1 MNIRVPPSLTGAQ
14 VRQSFLDFFA
24 ERGHAIVP
32 SASLIPADDPTLLFT
47 NSGMVQFKDVFLNTG
62 TRPYRRAADSQKS
75 MRVAGKHNDLD
86 DVGRDDTHHTFFEML
101 GNWSFGDY
109 YKQDAIAWAW
119 QLLTGV
125 WGLPKDR
132 LWATCF
138 RDEQG
143 IVPEDDE
150 AAQCWLQQPG
160 FDPQHLLFFGRK
172 DNFWEMAEVGPC
184 GPDSEIHLDRGAEFC
199 NCAAVPGQT
208 CGINS
213 GCARYLELWNL
224 VFIQYNRHSPTSL
237 EPLPAKHVDTGMGLE
252 RIVSVLQNVNSNYRT
267 DLFTPILQR
276 IQALAGQSV
285 AQREANL
292 TPYRVIADHAR
303 AAAFLI
309 ADGVIPGNT
318 GRNYVCRMIIRRAHR
333 FGNEIGFHEPFL
345 ARVAAAVIAEYSA
358 AYPELERQ
366 QLAIARTLTDEEQ
379 RFQRTVDQGVAQ
391 LETLMDDMQRSSQTQ
406 LAGARAFDLYATY
419 GLPLEITRDLLR
431 KRNLGVDE
439 AGFRAALDEHKLVSG
454 AGQAMG
460 AKDAGTAQRYAQLL
474 TELQAAALLPESG
487 VEHDPHGA
495 LETTET
501 LAAMLVNG
509 KQVATAGPGTKVEII
524 LARTP
529 FYVESGGQIGDSGT
543 IQGPDNAWQIRVER
557 AQRPVG
563 GLIVHTGSV
572 VSGHP
577 RVHES
582 ASVRVNAAQRAGIA
596 CNHTATHLLQA
607 HLRSLLGGHV
617 RQAGSLVAADRL
629 RFDFSHN
636 GGLSAGERAE
646 IATGVQRSISEALPV
661 SISHEA
667 RASAIA
673 SGAMALFGEKYGEIV
688 RTVRIGSTA
697 EPVSLELCGG
707 THVTNTSQLGAFV
720 ILSEGAVAAGVRRI
734 EAISGPAAIEYLQ
747 RQAALIEQI
756 ASQLQVPAAGAA
768 QKVGELL
775 ASHSLLQRESEELK
789 RSALHTQL
797 AATRINTQTIA
808 GVPFLAARLQ
818 VEDLHNLRDAGEWF
832 HAAHPS
838 GVAVF
843 GSVVDGAP
851 GIVVA
856 VTQDLVD
863 RGLHAGK
870 IINTVAEVIGG
881 RGGGKPTLAQA
892 GGKDATRLDA
902 ALASA
907 AALVANL
914 LAP

>member
-24 ERGHAIVP
+24 ERGHTIVP

-143 IVPEDDE
+143 IVPEDAE

-184 GPDSEIHLDRGAEFC
+184 GPDSEIHLDRGPEFC

-208 CGINS
+208 CAVNS

-224 VFIQYNRHSPTSL
+224 VFIQYNRHSPTQL

-276 IQALAGQSV
+276 IQQLAGHSD

-333 FGNEIGFHEPFL
+333 FGHEIGFHDPFL
-345 ARVAAAVIAEYSA
+345 ARVTAAVITEYSA

-366 QLAIARTLTDEEQ
+366 QLAIARTLTDEEL

-391 LETLMDDMQRSSQTQ
+391 LETLTDEMLRSKEAQ
-406 LAGARAFDLYATY
+406 LDGARAFDLYATY

-431 KRNLGVDE
+431 KRELGVDE
-439 AGFRAALDEHKLVSG
+439 IGFRAALEEHKLISG

-460 AKDAGTAQRYAQLL
+460 TKDAGAAQKYAQLL
-474 TELQAAALLPESG
+474 AELQAASVLPESG
-487 VEHDPHGA
+487 VEHEPHGA
-495 LETTET
+495 LESSET
-501 LAAMLVNG
+501 LAALLVNG
-509 KQVATAGPGTKVEII
+509 KSLATASQGTKVEII
-524 LARTP
+524 LTRTP
-529 FYVESGGQIGDSGT
+529 FYVESGGQVGDTGT
-543 IQGPDNAWQIRVER
+543 IHGPNNAWEIQVER

-563 GLIVHTGSV
+563 GLIVHSGTV
-572 VSGHP
+572 VAGEP
-577 RVHES
+577 RTQDS
-582 ASVRVNAAQRAGIA
+582 ATARVDAAQRAATA

-607 HLRSLLGGHV
+607 QLRRQLGGHV
-617 RQAGSLVAADRL
+617 RQAGSLVAPDRL

-636 GGLSAGERAE
+636 GGLSAAERAE
-646 IATGVQRSISEALPV
+646 IAGAVQRTIAENLPV

-688 RTVRIGSTA
+688 RTVRIGSA
-697 EPVSLELCGG
+697 AAPVSLELCGG
-707 THVTNTSQLGAFV
+707 THVKNTGQLGAFV
-720 ILSEGAVAAGVRRI
+720 ILSEGAIAAGVRRI
-734 EAISGPAAIEYLQ
+734 EAIAGPAAIDYLQ
-747 RQAALIEQI
+747 RQAALVEQI
-756 ASQLQVPAAGAA
+756 AGQLQVPAAGAA

-775 ASHSLLQRESEELK
+775 ASHSLMQRERDELK
-789 RSALHTQL
+789 RSALFTQL
-797 AATRINTQTIA
+797 ETARARTQTIA
-808 GVPFLAARLQ
+808 GVAFLAERLQ
-818 VEDLHNLRDAGEWF
+818 IDDLHYLRDAGEWF
-832 HAAHPS
+832 RAAHPS

-851 GIVVA
+851 GLVVA

-863 RGLHAGK
+863 RGLNAGK
-870 IINTVAEVIGG
+870 MINTVAAVVGG

-892 GGKDATRLDA
+892 GGKDATQLDA

-907 AALVANL
+907 ASLVRDF
-914 LAP
+914 LAG

>member
-14 VRQSFLDFFA
+14 VRQSFLNFFA
-24 ERGHAIVP
+24 ERGHTIVP

-109 YKQDAIAWAW
+109 YKQDAISWAW

-160 FDPQHLLFFGRK
+160 FDPHHLLFFGRK

-199 NCAAVPGQT
+199 TCAAVPGQT
-208 CGINS
+208 CAVNS
-213 GCARYLELWNL
+213 GCPRYLELWNL
-224 VFIQYNRHSPTSL
+224 VFIQYNRHSPTQL

-252 RIVSVLQNVNSNYRT
+252 RVVSVLQNVNSNYRT

-276 IQALAGQSV
+276 IQALASHSD

-333 FGNEIGFHEPFL
+333 FGQEIGFHDPFL
-345 ARVAAAVIAEYSA
+345 ARVSAAVIAEYSA

-391 LETLMDDMQRSSQTQ
+391 LETVTDEMLRSKEAQ
-406 LAGARAFDLYATY
+406 LDGARAFDLYATY

-431 KRNLGVDE
+431 KRALGVDE
-439 AGFRAALDEHKLVSG
+439 TGFRAALEEHKLISG

-460 AKDAGTAQRYAQLL
+460 AKDAGTAQKYAQLL
-474 TELQAAALLPESG
+474 SELQAAAVLPESG

-495 LETTET
+495 LESSET
-501 LAAMLVNG
+501 LAAVLVNG
-509 KQVATAGPGTKVEII
+509 KTITNASQGAQVEII
-524 LARTP
+524 LTRTP
-529 FYVESGGQIGDSGT
+529 FYVESGGQVGDTGT
-543 IQGPDNAWQIRVER
+543 IHGPNNAWEIQVER

-563 GLIVHTGSV
+563 GLIVHSGTV
-572 VSGHP
+572 VAGEP
-577 RVHES
+577 RAQDS
-582 ASVRVNAAQRAGIA
+582 ATARVDAGQRAATA

-607 HLRSLLGGHV
+607 ELRRQLGGHV
-617 RQAGSLVAADRL
+617 RQAGSLVAPDRL

-636 GGLSAGERAE
+636 GGLSAAERAG
-646 IATGVQRSISEALPV
+646 IAGAVQRTIAENLPV
-661 SISHEA
+661 SIAHEA

-688 RTVRIGSTA
+688 RTVRIGSA
-697 EPVSLELCGG
+697 AAPVSLELCGG
-707 THVTNTSQLGAFV
+707 THVQHTGQLGAFV
-720 ILSEGAVAAGVRRI
+720 ILSEGAIAAGVRRI
-734 EAISGPAAIEYLQ
+734 EAIAGPAAIDYLQ
-747 RQAALIEQI
+747 RQAALVEQI
-756 ASQLQVPAAGAA
+756 AGQLQVPTDAAS

-775 ASHSLLQRESEELK
+775 ASHSQLQREREELK
-789 RSALHTQL
+789 RSALLAQL
-797 AATRINTQTIA
+797 EAARASTQTLA
-808 GVPFLAARLQ
+808 GVAFLTARLQ
-818 VEDLHNLRDAGEWF
+818 VDDLHYLRDAGEWF
-832 HAAHPS
+832 RAAHTS

-851 GIVVA
+851 GLVVA

-863 RGLHAGK
+863 RGLNAGK
-870 IINTVAEVIGG
+870 MINTVAAVVGG

-892 GGKDATRLDA
+892 GGKDAAQLDA

-907 AALVANL
+907 AELVRNF
-914 LAP
+914 LAG

>member
-24 ERGHAIVP
+24 ERGHTIVP

-160 FDPQHLLFFGRK
+160 FDPEHLLFFGRK

-208 CGINS
+208 CGVNS

-224 VFIQYNRHSPTSL
+224 VFIQYNRHSPTQL

-252 RIVSVLQNVNSNYRT
+252 RIVSVLQDVNSNYRT

-276 IQALAGQSV
+276 IQELAGHSD

-333 FGNEIGFHEPFL
+333 FGQEIGFHDPFL
-345 ARVAAAVIAEYSA
+345 ARVTAAVIAEYSA

-391 LETLMDDMQRSSQTQ
+391 LETLTDEMLRSKEAQ
-406 LAGARAFDLYATY
+406 LDGARAFDLYATY

-431 KRNLGVDE
+431 KRELGVDE
-439 AGFRAALDEHKLVSG
+439 AGFRAALEEHKLISG

-460 AKDAGTAQRYAQLL
+460 AKDAGTAQKYAQLL
-474 TELQAAALLPESG
+474 SELQAAGVLPESG

-495 LETTET
+495 LESSET
-501 LAAMLVNG
+501 LAALLVDG
-509 KQVATAGPGTKVEII
+509 KQVTTASRGTKVEVI
-524 LARTP
+524 LTATP
-529 FYVESGGQIGDSGT
+529 FYVESGGQVGDTGT
-543 IQGPDNAWQIRVER
+543 IHGPNNAWEIQVER

-563 GLIVHTGSV
+563 GLIVHSGNV
-572 VSGHP
+572 VAGEP
-577 RVHES
+577 RAQDS
-582 ASVRVNAAQRAGIA
+582 ASARVDEEPRAATA

-607 HLRSLLGGHV
+607 QLRRQLGGHV
-617 RQAGSLVAADRL
+617 RQAGSLVAPDRL

-636 GGLSAGERAE
+636 GGLSAVERAE
-646 IATGVQRSISEALPV
+646 IAGAVQRNIAANLPV

-688 RTVRIGSTA
+688 RTVRIGSA
-697 EPVSLELCGG
+697 AAPVSLELCGG
-707 THVTNTSQLGAFV
+707 THVKHTGQLGAFV
-720 ILSEGAVAAGVRRI
+720 ILSEGAIAAGVRRI
-734 EAISGPAAIEYLQ
+734 EAIAGPAAIDYLQ
-747 RQAALIEQI
+747 RQAALVEQI
-756 ASQLQVPAAGAA
+756 AGQLQVPAAGAA

-775 ASHSLLQRESEELK
+775 ASHSQLQREREELK
-789 RSALHTQL
+789 RSALFAQL
-797 AATRINTQTIA
+797 EAACANTQTLA
-808 GVPFLAARLQ
+808 GVAFLAARLQ
-818 VEDLHNLRDAGEWF
+818 VDDLHYLRDAGEWF
-832 HAAHPS
+832 RAAHPS

-851 GIVVA
+851 GLVVA

-863 RGLHAGK
+863 RGLNAGK
-870 IINTVAEVIGG
+870 MINTVAAIVGG

-892 GGKDATRLDA
+892 GGKDATQLDA

-907 AALVANL
+907 AALVHEF
-914 LAP
+914 LAG